1 MQSIVETSV
10 MFFVYVVSNILSWQL
25 VRERFWENGRDSFL
39 SWPSIATP
47 QVLSEPSVATIQK
60 NVMGKLPEWTFH
72 LLQPSS
78 NTWMIKRD
86 KRDSVFCSVGNVL
99 ILNLFFN
106 HSTWSKILEYFDNLF
121 DPNGDMCEL
130 LCTLGLLSQ
139 RWNRPYLCKYHA
151 GGKLQSEV
159 ISSHL
164 IVVMGVGNTTQD

>member
-1 MQSIVETSV
+1 M
-10 MFFVYVVSNILSWQL
+10 
-25 VRERFWENGRDSFL
+25 
-39 SWPSIATP
+39 ATLE
-47 QVLSEPSVATIQK
+47 VLSEPSVATIQK

-106 HSTWSKILEYFDNLF
+106 HSTWPKILEYFDNLF

-139 RWNRPYLCKYHA
+139 RWNRPYICKYHA

-164 IVVMGVGNTTQD
+164 IVVMGVGNTTQDKKLKIFCEITSWNGDPPSPFCEVPIYLFLRPFF